1 MKIHDFRLN
10 YYIKHCAVILLTAW
24 CFICLM
30 EMPFNISC
38 GINPVS
44 DISSVSNIS
53 IAGHCAM
60 VLSLFLILSVLMI
73 VLGKRA
79 ENIQNVLLF
88 ISVFLYAVISSG
100 IYNNVYYGLFAA
112 SVTSVILMYCFNNLV
127 KEQDVAGGLKDL
139 KNWQYVALLSVLMIF
154 TAGFIGTYTV
164 IRYLTYSSPNFD
176 FGIFSQMFYYM
187 KHTFTMKT
195 TCERDMLMS
204 HMKVHISPAW
214 FLILPF
220 YAIFESPV
228 TIQVM
233 QAVILAI
240 PVILLAKICS
250 KHNFSKKVTILICAA
265 YLFFPVIS
273 SGCGYDAHENMFLPL
288 ALFMLIFAFET
299 DKTWLLVLSV
309 IFTLGIK
316 EDAAVYVIF
325 ISLYMILADKKYK
338 KGIVTFIAA
347 ALYFILAVTWLNKY
361 GDGTLTFRYNNVI
374 PAGDGNV
381 FGMIRTFITNPAY
394 MITQIMSKD
403 NIEFIIS
410 VTGALAFVPFAVKKW
425 QTLILFGPFILFNL
439 LPDYAYAHN
448 IGFQYVFG
456 SGCMLIYAA
465 ICNMN
470 ECEDVVK
477 IKKASVMAIFS
488 VIFFASLSWSKIN
501 VADKIDSSE
510 KRETYNIINEA
521 LDMIPDDASVAAS
534 TFLVPHLSERKYLY
548 EVYYTDKE
556 TGYVAID
563 LRGIGSSTI
572 YADGIDVSQLDSK
585 SRKYIMSDEYENL
598 YYKESCIIILKH
610 K

>member
-79 ENIQNVLLF
+79 KNIQNVLLF

-127 KEQDVAGGLKDL
+127 KEQDVAGSLKDL

-204 HMKVHISPAW
+204 HMKVHISPVW

-288 ALFMLIFAFET
+288 ALFMLILAFET

-361 GDGTLTFRYNNVI
+361 GDGSF
-374 PAGDGNV
+374 P
-381 FGMIRTFITNPAY
+381 
-394 MITQIMSKD
+394 
-403 NIEFIIS
+403 
-410 VTGALAFVPFAVKKW
+410 
-425 QTLILFGPFILFNL
+425 
-439 LPDYAYAHN
+439 
-448 IGFQYVFG
+448 
-456 SGCMLIYAA
+456 
-465 ICNMN
+465 
-470 ECEDVVK
+470 
-477 IKKASVMAIFS
+477 
-488 VIFFASLSWSKIN
+488 
-501 VADKIDSSE
+501 
-510 KRETYNIINEA
+510 
-521 LDMIPDDASVAAS
+521 
-534 TFLVPHLSERKYLY
+534 
-548 EVYYTDKE
+548 
-556 TGYVAID
+556 
-563 LRGIGSSTI
+563 
-572 YADGIDVSQLDSK
+572 
-585 SRKYIMSDEYENL
+585 
-598 YYKESCIIILKH
+598 
-610 K
+610 